1 MERILERSDLPVN
14 EKLLPLVT
22 SDRSITHSGFDTNA
36 AAKIIKSLIRAGAN
50 QQAVIDGHTVFEAI
64 CKNAAKPAPLLGAF
78 DHVKTDE
85 YLFHELCRNKS
96 IKQKDQLRN
105 SIDHLIRI
113 LGNGAKSLAKRLDSD
128 SNSVYHLI
136 ATSAACSREAV
147 LLLKGLINDQE
158 IINQLNNRGFTAYQI
173 LQGNKSLDS
182 SSREKCMR
190 LLKPTAVKNEKLNDI
205 DDKLKSLVQL
215 RENLLETRDRE
226 KSIYD
231 DFELPSRGSRRRV
244 VKHMKFDVDWI
255 ETEIR
260 CSDSKRCE
268 PRLSVPFTFDR
279 RGTNAEVRQSG
290 RQRHSAQVSLGCQSF
305 VHLYTVPFIMLLTVE

>member
-22 SDRSITHSGFDTNA
+22 SDRSITHSGFDTIA

-50 QQAVIDGHTVFEAI
+50 QNAVIDGHTVFEMI
-64 CKNAAKPAPLLGAF
+64 CRNAAKPAPLLGAF
-78 DHVKTDE
+78 DYVKTDE
-85 YLFHELCRNKS
+85 YLFHELCRNRS

-113 LGNGAKSLAKRLDSD
+113 LGNGAKSQAQRLDSEN
-128 SNSVYHLI
+128 NSVYHLI

-158 IINQLNNRGFTAYQI
+158 IINQLSNRGFTAYQI
-173 LQGNKSLDS
+173 LQDNKLLDS

-231 DFELPSRGSRRRV
+231 DFELPSRRRRV
-244 VKHMKFDVDWI
+244 VKHLKFDVDWI

-260 CSDSKRCE
+260 CSESKRCE
-268 PRLSVPFTFDR
+268 PRLTVPFKLDR
-279 RGTNAEVRQSG
+279 IATNAEIRQSG
-290 RQRHSAQVSLGCQSF
+290 RQRHSAQVSLGCQIVWF
-305 VHLYTVPFIMLLTVE
+305 HLL

>member
-1 MERILERSDLPVN
+1 MKRLDARAVERILERSDLPVN
-14 EKLLPLVT
+14 EKLLPLVVN
-22 SDRSITHSGFDTNA
+22 DRSIAHSGFDTNA

-50 QQAVIDGHTVFEAI
+50 QLAVIDGHTVFEAI
-64 CKNAAKPAPLLGAF
+64 CKRAAKPAPLLSAF
-78 DHVKTDE
+78 DHIKSDE
-85 YLFHELCRNKS
+85 YLFHDLCRNKS

-113 LGNGAKSLAKRLDSD
+113 LGNGATSQAKLIDSD
-128 SNSVYHLI
+128 NNSVYHLI

-147 LLLKGLINDQE
+147 LLLKGLIKDQE
-158 IINQLNNRGFTAYQI
+158 IINHLNGRGFTAYQVF
-173 LQGNKSLDS
+173 QDNKSLDS

-231 DFELPSRGSRRRV
+231 DFELPSRRRRA
-244 VKHMKFDVDWI
+244 VKHLKFNIDWI
-255 ETEIR
+255 ETEHR
-260 CSDSKRCE
+260 FAKSKRCE
-268 PRLSVPFTFDR
+268 PRLTVPFNFDSI
-279 RGTNAEVRQSG
+279 TPNAEIRQSG
-290 RQRHSAQVSLGCQSF
+290 RQRHNTQVSLGCPKIF
-305 VHLYTVPFIMLLTVE
+305 GII